1 MERIYIHDVVAR
13 DGLQIE
19 PGWVPTERKVELI
32 DRLSSTGVAK
42 IEATSFVSPKAVP
55 NLRDAEAVMA
65 GIKRN
70 PAVTYVALVPNARG
84 AERALGA
91 DVDEIILVV
100 SVSETHNRANV
111 RRSVAESFVGFR
123 EVFDAVRGKR
133 QTVVGALATSF
144 GCPFE
149 GVIPEQQV
157 LDGVARYVD
166 LGVDAVS
173 LADTTGMANPR
184 QVEALVRRVRERWPE
199 LELALHFHNTRGMG
213 LANVLAGLAT
223 GVTHYEGCLGGLG
236 GCPFAPGA
244 TGNICTE
251 DLVHMLHCMG
261 YDTGVDLDALLAA
274 SRRLGEI
281 VGHDLPGQVV
291 KAGKATDLHPS
302 PREERPFEPAR
313 RAENRIRAQRR
324 VDRRVRTRPF
334 AELRED
340 PRAHEL
346 ELGIVR
352 RRRDRRVRADERRK
366 SRKSFRGNDVIKA

>member
-19 PGWVPTERKVELI
+19 PGWVPTERKIELI
-32 DRLSSTGVAK
+32 DRLSATGVAK
-42 IEATSFVSPKAVP
+42 IEATSFVSPKAIP
-55 NLRDAEAVMA
+55 NLRDAEDVMA
-65 GIKRN
+65 GIERN
-70 PAVTYVALVPNARG
+70 PAVTYVALVPNARC

-91 DVDEIILVV
+91 DVDEIVLVV

-111 RRSVAESFVGFR
+111 RRSVTDSFAGFR
-123 EVFDAVRGKR
+123 EVFDVIRGNR
-133 QTVVGALATSF
+133 QRVAGALATSF

-166 LGVDAVS
+166 LGVDSVT

-184 QVEALVRRVRERWPE
+184 QVEALVRRVRQRWPE
-199 LELALHFHNTRGMG
+199 LALALHFHNTRGMG
-213 LANVLAGLAT
+213 LANVVAGLAA
-223 GVTHYEGCLGGLG
+223 GVTHYEACLGGLG

-251 DLVHMLHCMG
+251 DLVHMLQSMG

-281 VGHDLPGQVV
+281 VGHELPGQVV
-291 KAGKATDLHPS
+291 KAGKSTDLHPA
-302 PREERPFEPAR
+302 PHA
-313 RAENRIRAQRR
+313 
-324 VDRRVRTRPF
+324 VDVAPVR
-334 AELRED
+334 
-340 PRAHEL
+340 
-346 ELGIVR
+346 
-352 RRRDRRVRADERRK
+352 
-366 SRKSFRGNDVIKA
+366 

>member
-1 MERIYIHDVVAR
+1 MDRIFIHDVVAR

-19 PGWVPTERKVELI
+19 PNWVPTERKIELI
-32 DRLSSTGVAK
+32 DRLSATGVAK

-111 RRSVAESFVGFR
+111 RRSVADSFAGFG
-123 EVFDAVRGKR
+123 EVFAARGQR

-166 LGVDAVS
+166 LGVDAVT

-184 QVEALVRRVRERWPE
+184 QVEALVKRVRARWPD

-213 LANVLAGLAT
+213 LANVLAGLAA

-251 DLVHMLHCMG
+251 DLVHMLHSMG

-302 PREERPFEPAR
+302 PREADL
-313 RAENRIRAQRR
+313 AS
-324 VDRRVRTRPF
+324 VR
-334 AELRED
+334 
-340 PRAHEL
+340 
-346 ELGIVR
+346 
-352 RRRDRRVRADERRK
+352 
-366 SRKSFRGNDVIKA
+366 

>member
-1 MERIYIHDVVAR
+1 MAMDTRVFIHDVVAR

-19 PGWVPTERKVELI
+19 PLWVPTERKIELI
-32 DRLSSTGVAK
+32 DRLSATGVAK

-65 GIKRN
+65 GIARN

-91 DVDEIILVV
+91 DVDEMVLVV
-100 SVSETHNRANV
+100 SVSETHNGANV
-111 RRSVAESFVGFR
+111 RRTVAQSFAGFA
-123 EVFDAVRGKR
+123 EVFDVVRGSGKAV
-133 QTVVGALATSF
+133 TGALATSF

-149 GVIPEQQV
+149 GVVPEQQV

-166 LGVDAVS
+166 LGVSGVT

-184 QVEALVRRVRERWPE
+184 QVEALVRRVRERWPD
-199 LELALHFHNTRGMG
+199 LALALHFHNTRGMG
-213 LANVLAGLAT
+213 LANVLAGLTA
-223 GVTHYEGCLGGLG
+223 GVVRYEGCLGGLG

-261 YDTGVDLDALLAA
+261 YATGVDLDALLAA

-291 KAGKATDLHPS
+291 KAGKASDLHPA
-302 PREERPFEPAR
+302 PPELAR
-313 RAENRIRAQRR
+313 
-324 VDRRVRTRPF
+324 
-334 AELRED
+334 
-340 PRAHEL
+340 H
-346 ELGIVR
+346 
-352 RRRDRRVRADERRK
+352 
-366 SRKSFRGNDVIKA
+366 

>member
-1 MERIYIHDVVAR
+1 MDKRIFIHDVVAR

-19 PGWVPTERKVELI
+19 PQWVPTERKIELI
-32 DRLSSTGVAK
+32 DRLSATGLAK

-65 GIKRN
+65 GITRN

-84 AERALGA
+84 AERALAA
-91 DVDEIILVV
+91 DVDEMVLVV

-111 RRSVAESFVGFR
+111 RRSVAESFAGFA
-123 EVFDAVRGKR
+123 EVFDVARGSGKAI
-133 QTVVGALATSF
+133 TGALATSF

-149 GVIPEQQV
+149 GVIPEQQ
-157 LDGVARYVD
+157 LMDGVARYVD
-166 LGVDAVS
+166 LGVAGVT

-199 LELALHFHNTRGMG
+199 LEIALHFHNTRGMG
-213 LANVLAGLAT
+213 LANVLAGLAA
-223 GVTHYEGCLGGLG
+223 GVVRYEGCLGGLG

-251 DLVHMLHCMG
+251 DLVHMLHSMG
-261 YDTGVDLDALLAA
+261 YATGADLDLLLAT

-291 KAGKATDLHPS
+291 KAGKTTDLHPAPPEMAS
-302 PREERPFEPAR
+302 
-313 RAENRIRAQRR
+313 
-324 VDRRVRTRPF
+324 
-334 AELRED
+334 
-340 PRAHEL
+340 H
-346 ELGIVR
+346 
-352 RRRDRRVRADERRK
+352 
-366 SRKSFRGNDVIKA
+366 

>member
-1 MERIYIHDVVAR
+1 MDRIYIHDVVAR

-19 PGWVPTERKVELI
+19 PAWVPTERKIELI
-32 DRLSSTGVAK
+32 DRLSATGVAK

-84 AERALGA
+84 AERALFA

-111 RRSVAESFVGFR
+111 RRSVAESFAGFR
-123 EVFDAVRGKR
+123 EVFDAVRGTR

-166 LGVDAVS
+166 LGVNAVS

-184 QVEALVRRVRERWPE
+184 QVEALVKQVRARWPK

-213 LANVLAGLAT
+213 LANVLAGLAA

-261 YDTGVDLDALLAA
+261 YDTGVDLDALL
-274 SRRLGEI
+274 

-291 KAGKATDLHPS
+291 KAGKATDLHPA
-302 PREERPFEPAR
+302 PREADLAP
-313 RAENRIRAQRR
+313 
-324 VDRRVRTRPF
+324 VR
-334 AELRED
+334 
-340 PRAHEL
+340 
-346 ELGIVR
+346 
-352 RRRDRRVRADERRK
+352 
-366 SRKSFRGNDVIKA
+366 